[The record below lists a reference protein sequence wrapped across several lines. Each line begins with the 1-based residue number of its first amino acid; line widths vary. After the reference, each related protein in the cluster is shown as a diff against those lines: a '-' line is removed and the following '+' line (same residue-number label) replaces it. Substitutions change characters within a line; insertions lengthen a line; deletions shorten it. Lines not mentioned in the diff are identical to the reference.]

1 MDTAGN
7 RRRLGWLLKLAAG
20 LLVFWLAFRDVDP
33 SATGR
38 AFALVDP
45 AWLTAAAV
53 SVFLTVS
60 LIVMRW
66 RVLLG
71 AAVEARHA
79 PVLFAAVIA
88 SQVANIVMPF
98 KLGDAVRI
106 GAVSRA
112 LAVPPA
118 EVLGSVAVE
127 RLFDAA
133 ILAMTAAL
141 LAAIGILPSFAQTGM
156 SSLALVVGAAVLAAG
171 AVVRFRAALGRS
183 AGRLTSAA
191 PARVRAWLGR
201 QADLLRGLNRVSKPA
216 VAATALFWSA
226 AVMAGSVLTAWL
238 VLRAFDLDAPA
249 TSAAIV
255 VIAVQIGGAV
265 VPIPGAVGISQV
277 LTVQVLALWGVPEA
291 PALAYALMLYLV
303 SRVPKLALLPFVM
316 SALHAGKSEPG
327 LKSRPT
333 E

>member
-20 LLVFWLAFRDVDP
+20 LLIFWLAFRDVDP
-33 SATGR
+33 AAIGR
-38 AFALVDP
+38 AFALVHP
-45 AWLTAAAV
+45 AWLTAAAL

-60 LIVMRW
+60 LIVLRW

-71 AAVEARHA
+71 AAAEPRHG

-106 GAVSRA
+106 GAVSRV

-133 ILAMTAAL
+133 ILALTAAL
-141 LAAIGILPSFAQTGM
+141 LAAIGTLPPFAQAGM
-156 SSLALVVGAAVLAAG
+156 TSLALAVGAAVIAAVV
-171 AVVRFRAALGRS
+171 VVRFQASLGRAAGRS
-183 AGRLTSAA
+183 NSAA
-191 PARVRAWLGR
+191 PSRVSAWTGR
-201 QADLLRGLNRVSKPA
+201 QAELLLRGLHRVSKPA
-216 VAATALFWSA
+216 VAAAALFWSA

-249 TSAAIV
+249 TSAAVV
-255 VIAVQIGGAV
+255 VIAVQLGGAV

-277 LTVQVLALWGVPEA
+277 LTVQVLALWGVAEA

-303 SRVPKLALLPFVM
+303 SRVPKLAFLPFVL
-316 SALHAGKSEPG
+316 SALG
-327 LKSRPT
+327 SRAAAPR
-333 E
+333 